1 MTYSRKHILESL
13 SASDL
18 KKLCFRKCAKITL
31 SLAALNLAV
40 ILNFISAKS
49 YAAPSNYQP
58 PNSVIQALAA
68 GSSIDLIVEY
78 EVGSIEAEV
87 AALRQAKGL
96 TQDDASILSVRQNRY
111 QNVKQGTDKAVARP
125 DIESVSD
132 YSHLPMSVKRFRSAA
147 ALTAFLANANIK
159 AVYEDKLLHAVLT
172 ESLPLIN
179 QPSVSAAGEQGAGT
193 TVAVIDNGIDYTN
206 AAFGSCTSPGVPSG
220 CRVVVSKNFG
230 SGTTDNSHGTNVS
243 AIVAAVAPQTKIAML
258 NAFSGTTAS
267 TSNVI
272 SAINWAIA
280 NYALYNIVAINMSLG
295 DSSKN
300 TSQCASGNAFY
311 TPITNANTTGINVVI
326 ASGNSAYTDGLANPA
341 CTPGAISVGA
351 VYDSNFGG
359 INWGTGLCSDSTTAA
374 DKVACFSNSANYLTL
389 LAPGALITAAG
400 ITEGGTSQ
408 ASPHVA
414 GAVAVLRSTY
424 TSETDDQIKSRLI
437 SKGTPVTDSRNGII
451 TPRLDLLASAR
462 PTNDAFENRITI
474 AGTSGT
480 QTGINVLATKQSG
493 EPAHAQNS
501 GGDSIWWKWIAPSNG
516 QVSLDTHGS
525 SFDTLVAVYSGG
537 AVISLTEIASNDND
551 GSSNNNSGLLFQ
563 AHAGNEYEFA
573 IDGKN
578 AASGTAVLNWSLN
591 TSAQANLSIVTSG
604 PTSVPVDATSSY
616 HIVVTNN
623 GPQSATNVVVSITLP
638 TNVSYVSSSTSCSV
652 NANVLTCKLGAL
664 ANAATASLDL
674 ELLWA
679 NDATNVSLLTSV
691 SSDLPDSNSANNQS
705 SLAITSFSSNDDDVP
720 FFPNWA
726 TMLLAML
733 LIGTATLKK
742 IAY

>member
-1 MTYSRKHILESL
+1 MTHRWKPISATL
-13 SASDL
+13 SAPDL
-18 KKLCFRKCAKITL
+18 KKLSFRMCVKITL
-31 SLAALNLAV
+31 SVAALNLAT
-40 ILNFISAKS
+40 ILNFISTKS
-49 YAAPSNYQP
+49 YAAQPNYQP
-58 PNSVIQALAA
+58 PDFAIQALTA
-68 GSSIDLIVEY
+68 GNSVDLIVEY
-78 EVGSIEAEV
+78 EAGSIEAEV
-87 AALRQAKGL
+87 AAMRQTKGL
-96 TQDDASILSVRQNRY
+96 KQDDAAILNVRQNRY
-111 QNVKQGTDKAVARP
+111 QSFKQKIDQAVARP

-159 AVYEDKLLHAVLT
+159 AVYEDKLLHPVLT

-179 QPSVSAAGEQGAGT
+179 QPTVSAAGEQGAGT
-193 TVAVIDNGIDYTN
+193 MVAVIDNGVDYTN
-206 AAFGSCTSPGVPSG
+206 AAFGSCTSPGVPAG

-243 AIVAAVAPQTKIAML
+243 AIVVGVAPATKIAML

-267 TSNVI
+267 TSSVI

-280 NYALYNIVAINMSLG
+280 NYALYNIAAINMSLG

-300 TSQCASGNAFY
+300 TSQCISGNAFY
-311 TPITNANTTGINVVI
+311 TPVTNANTTGINVVI
-326 ASGNSAYTDGLANPA
+326 ASGNSAYSDGLANPA

-351 VYDSNFGG
+351 VYDSNIGG
-359 INWGTGLCSDSTTAA
+359 INWGSGLCTDATTVA
-374 DKVACFSNSANYLTL
+374 DKVACFSNSASYLTL

-400 ITEGGTSQ
+400 LTEGGTSQ

-424 TSETDDQIKSRLI
+424 TSETVGQIKSRLVT
-437 SKGTPVTDSRNGII
+437 KGTPITDPRNGII

-462 PTNDAFENRITI
+462 PANDPFENRVAIS
-474 AGTSGT
+474 GTSGT
-480 QTGINVLATKQSG
+480 QSEINVLASKQSG

-501 GGDSIWWKWIAPSNG
+501 GGDSIWWKWTAPSNG

-525 SFDTLVAVYSGG
+525 NFDTLLAVYSGS
-537 AVISLTEIASNDND
+537 AVNALTEISSNDND

-591 TSAQANLSIVTSG
+591 TSAQANLSIVTNG
-604 PTSVPVDATSSY
+604 PTSIPVDANSRY

-623 GPQSATNVVVSITLP
+623 GPQSATNVVVSVTLP
-638 TNVSYVSSSTSCSV
+638 ANVSYVSSTTSCSV
-652 NANVLTCKLGAL
+652 NASILTCNLGVL
-664 ANAATASLDL
+664 ANGAIGSLDL
-674 ELLWA
+674 VLLWA
-679 NDATNVSLLTSV
+679 NDATNVSLVTSV
-691 SSDLPDSNSANNQS
+691 SSDLPDSSTANNQS
-705 SLAITSFSSNDDDVP
+705 SLAITSFASNDDDVP
-720 FFPNWA
+720 FLPNWA
-726 TMLLAML
+726 IMLLATL
-733 LIGTATLKK
+733 LLGTAILNQR
-742 IAY
+742 A